1 MRIGNG
7 SGYVERKFNQEAREI
22 GQLGRFAASDGFT
35 YVRLIYMCLHI
46 DNGLH
51 FQKKKKMIHIYI
63 CIILSKSLERTFAS
77 SIYLSRNYSDGYVL
91 NFRKLKLTDKSF
103 HFSLLA
109 ILRRIAQTVL
119 KFLFFSW
126 SMEGS
131 GVRGSSKF
139 MSLQDSP
146 WDMPADTMTVTPLW
160 SRLFRYR

>member
-1 MRIGNG
+1 MLTYR
-7 SGYVERKFNQEAREI
+7 QW
-22 GQLGRFAASDGFT
+22 FAFS
-35 YVRLIYMCLHI
+35 
-46 DNGLH
+46 
-51 FQKKKKMIHIYI
+51 KKKKDDTYIYI

-119 KFLFFSW
+119 RFLFFSW

-160 SRLFRYR
+160 SRLFRYRWASSRLETASRHNSQRMIHT